1 MKTRIP
7 GVMMMVTGLLLLE
20 VCAWAADGD
29 FAWAKG
35 IGGPG
40 YERIIGIALDESGNI
55 YVTGSFREITDF
67 DPGPGV
73 FELNAGEKDDT
84 FVLKLDNAG
93 NFVWAIGMGDSE
105 HHGVFDITSDRAGNV
120 YITGCFSDVVD
131 FDPGPGVFELT
142 SQKSSAFVWKLDASG
157 NFLWAKAFVSAGYS
171 AGTAIAI
178 DDDGNAY
185 TTGAFCMST
194 DFDPGPDVVEL
205 TPVVSPEVTF
215 ISKLDADGKFVWA
228 KALHTTYLNCKP
240 NDIAVDKEGFVYTTG
255 AFGETMDF
263 DPGPQTYELRA
274 TGLMSTYVSTLDKD
288 GTFVRAIEFG
298 EGHGQTLAVD
308 DADNL
313 YVLGKFRGTVDF
325 DPGPATFKLTS
336 SDSMDRFDIF
346 LSKLNREG
354 NLVWAIQIGGD
365 DEEEALDFVMDAA
378 NNLYLTGKF
387 NGSVDFD
394 PGPET
399 AVLTFQ
405 KNVSWSGAF
414 LMKLDAFGHLNWAKQ
429 IEVSGGHAIA
439 VDAMQHTYMAGPF
452 FGLHIETKAGD
463 FYLPSQGGQDVAL
476 IKFYGPQPIVAS
488 ILPAA
493 EASSEEDAPLPFIVR
508 FSTEVTGVDLSD
520 FKLTTTGTLSESQIV
535 DISGTGK
542 EYTVMVKVAEGD
554 GTIRLDVIDD
564 DSITD
569 TSGTPLGGRGKRNG
583 DCIVGG
589 IHAVRPARTPSQ
601 LLLGL

>member
-7 GVMMMVTGLLLLE
+7 GVMMMLAALLLLE

-40 YERIIGIALDESGNI
+40 YERIIGIALDDKGSI
-55 YVTGSFREITDF
+55 YLTGSFREIADF

-73 FELNAGEKDDT
+73 FELNAGDEDDS

-93 NFVWAIGMGDSE
+93 NFVWAVATGDSGR
-105 HHGVFDITSDRAGNV
+105 HTVLDIAVDGAGNI
-120 YITGCFSDVVD
+120 YTTGEFTGSVD

-142 SQKSSAFVWKLDASG
+142 SQNSAAFVWKLDSSG
-157 NFLWAKAFVSAGYS
+157 NFLWAKAFVSSGFS

-178 DDDGNAY
+178 DEKGNAY
-185 TTGAFCMST
+185 TTGVFCMSIN
-194 DFDPGPDVVEL
+194 FNPGPEVFEL
-205 TPVVSPEVTF
+205 TAAISPQVTF
-215 ISKLDADGKFVWA
+215 ISKLDAGGKFVWA

-263 DPGPQTYELRA
+263 DPSPKTYELRA

-288 GTFVRAIEFG
+288 GNFVRAIVFG
-298 EGHGQTLAVD
+298 EGHGQTVAVD

-325 DPGPATFKLTS
+325 DPGPGTFKLTS
-336 SDSMDRFDIF
+336 SESYDRFDIF

-354 NLVWAIQIGGD
+354 NLIWAIQIGGD
-365 DEEEALDFVMDAA
+365 DKEEALDFVMDAA
-378 NNLYLTGKF
+378 KNLYLTGTF

-405 KNVSWSGAF
+405 KGVSWSGAF
-414 LMKLDAFGHLNWAKQ
+414 LMKLDSFGHLNWTKK
-429 IEVSGGHAIA
+429 IEVTGGQRIA
-439 VDAMQHTYMAGPF
+439 VDPMEHTYMAGHF
-452 FGLHIETKAGD
+452 FGLDIETKMGD
-463 FYLPSQGGQDVAL
+463 FYLPSEGGQDVAL
-476 IKFYGPQPIVAS
+476 IKFYGPQPIVES
-488 ILPAA
+488 VLPAA
-493 EASSEEDAPLPFIVR
+493 EASSEEGAPLPFIVT
-508 FSTEVTGVDLSD
+508 FSTEVTGVDVSD
-520 FKLTTTGTLSESQIV
+520 FKLFTTGTLSESQIV
-535 DISGTGK
+535 DLSGTGK

-554 GTIRLDVIDD
+554 GTIRLDIIDD

-569 TSGTPLGGRGKRNG
+569 SSGTPLGGRGNRNG